1 MLTHHA
7 DMTFPTLLLLVST
20 NNSGCLQ
27 QGSFITRGIHGL
39 HLQGGFQ
46 CCILLLQFRHQF
58 LQIIHRVFPA
68 TNSHVTPPQ
77 EVLSPGHLGQS
88 TDKHDQI
95 LSTHRQTH
103 THHITPHTHVH
114 MHARANTHTH
124 HTHVRTHAR
133 THTHTHTLEAT
144 EIQKI
149 QRLQAQR

>member
-95 LSTHRQTH
+95 YLHTDKHTHTPHHTTHTRAHARARKHTH
-103 THHITPHTHVH
+103 THTTH
-114 MHARANTHTH
+114 MY
-124 HTHVRTHAR
+124 AR
-133 THTHTHTLEAT
+133 THTHILEAT